1 MNLKDKI
8 ISESLRLFSLKGFLS
23 TSIQDIM
30 DAAHTSKGGLYN
42 HFRSKED
49 LFLTVLEEARKI
61 WRDNNLEGLDQIRD
75 PLAKVKQLLENYRD
89 RYLKDTR
96 KLPGGCIFVTLSVEL
111 DDQRPHLSRE
121 LNKGFVGLKAM
132 LNRYLDEAR
141 RTGRIR
147 KTCDVRAVT
156 ELIFSVILGTAVM
169 YGVEKDPATSD
180 LAINSLLDY
189 IDALSTESGIPAPP

>member
-121 LNKGFVGLKAM
+121 LNKGFVGLKEM